1 MGWLEASVKIVTALA
16 WPAVVLVA
24 VILLRREIGQ
34 VFRRLN
40 RFAGPAGI
48 EAEFREEV
56 AATSELAEVAAPDK
70 PDELALP
77 SQRDGAARLAP
88 NPTLSDLIEEAERHP
103 VGGVMRAWHLVEDAL
118 NPRETGRRLVPSYQ
132 RLMELRR
139 EGVISDDLFVL
150 GRRLQELRNKVA
162 HGRVIPDPPEVR
174 DFVTS
179 TWRLAAALNQLPTES
194 ALPPFE
200 D

>member
-16 WPAVVLVA
+16 WPAVAMVA

-70 PDELALP
+70 PEELSLP
-77 SQRDGAARLAP
+77 APQGGAAHLAP
-88 NPTLSDLIEEAERHP
+88 NPTLSDLVEEAERHP

-118 NPRETGRRLVPSYQ
+118 NPPGTGRRLVSSYQ
-132 RLMELRR
+132 RMTELHR
-139 EGVISDDLFVL
+139 EGVINDDLFAL

-162 HGRVIPDPPEVR
+162 HGRVIPDDHEVR
-174 DFVTS
+174 EFVIS
-179 TWRLAAALNQLPTES
+179 TWRLAAALNKVAT
-194 ALPPFE
+194 
-200 D
+200 